1 MQKTWLQE
9 GLRNKFFKLPKPRH
23 LRETHFCEDDP
34 LLGVTKAMLLQ
45 QVAAGKYVLSELPPL
60 VSLPWFGVPKPNLTV
75 RPIIDARYVNKYMIS
90 PKFSLP
96 PMPKLVRNVLSCYK
110 FARKYDITNGFDH
123 LPRHKDSQTY
133 FGIKI
138 DGKLYTSTC
147 ILMDETCAP
156 WAFQIWLH
164 DMYKS
169 FLREEGLS
177 FTPIR
182 SNTLTLHLLQE
193 LRAKKALLPSKLW
206 QQAVGFL
213 GWARCAS
220 PCILVL
226 LAPAIELCQ
235 VWHPHVLSELLPYD
249 ELLDF
254 FSKNDP
260 IPWSRTTAKP
270 TIITDATFAC
280 GGTISAAGATMLP
293 VPIKFRSSIFLAKL
307 WMASSTLIMHTRRND
322 CGKQLGKVWATCI
335 GWNAAVDVELVAVLG
350 KAGTG
355 H

>member
-9 GLRNKFFKLPKPRH
+9 GLRNRFFKLPKPRH

-60 VSLPWFGVPKPNLTV
+60 ISLPWFGVPKPNLTV

-182 SNTLTLHLLQE
+182 SNTLVTVSSCSPPALKLTSSTT
-193 LRAKKALLPSKLW
+193 AGPSGATGKASCSTSGNPPHLPS
-206 QQAVGFL
+206 
-213 GWARCAS
+213 R
-220 PCILVL
+220 L
-226 LAPAIELCQ
+226 LTTS
-235 VWHPHVLSELLPYD
+235 V
-249 ELLDF
+249 
-254 FSKNDP
+254 
-260 IPWSRTTAKP
+260 SR
-270 TIITDATFAC
+270 
-280 GGTISAAGATMLP
+280 
-293 VPIKFRSSIFLAKL
+293 
-307 WMASSTLIMHTRRND
+307 
-322 CGKQLGKVWATCI
+322 
-335 GWNAAVDVELVAVLG
+335 
-350 KAGTG
+350 
-355 H
+355 